1 MVRGLMLVLVVLAL
15 ARPAAAQDRLT
26 VFLHGFNSNA
36 STWADTASRLE
47 ARLQMTKA
55 LPELPWHLPFD
66 AQANHLNSL
75 AGGIGAPANM
85 LMVGHSN
92 GGLVARQLSTKRGMG
107 GIVTLGSPHRGAP
120 LARNIQGVTNH
131 YLFTGEK
138 LSLLLYMVGAT
149 SNNRFTGIWNSP
161 GVAWIRSAISGLGAA
176 LWWTI
181 GSISNSIGP
190 VVTAPVLGDMT
201 PGSAALNSL
210 NAAGNLARESVTVP
224 GRVGLVFVARDWW
237 IGAPFVAGA
246 PHLQYSG
253 DQAIRYGIQA
263 LSAIAGYFGPPNF
276 LPTDPYA
283 NSIRMQAQSIIS
295 DLLVYNSRW
304 CAATTDRADCSIS
317 TDGVVPT
324 DSQFFPGDAINMGY
338 FGPAHITEKQ
348 VSEDHIFDA
357 LHRHLRLPLRGTSSG
372 GGGGGGGGSAPAAS
386 TLSPAERLY
395 PDTEIR
401 SPNGAY
407 ALRYQSDGNLVL
419 YGPDGVV
426 WDSKTDGM
434 GGHYCEMQPDGNFV
448 IYHANGGEPWASD
461 TNGLLGA
468 ELRVLDEGYV
478 AIYDTGG
485 NVAWWVPR

>member
-1 MVRGLMLVLVVLAL
+1 MARALLLVPVLLTL
-15 ARPAAAQDRLT
+15 ARPVAAQDRLT

-36 STWADTASRLE
+36 STWADTAARLE

-75 AGGIGAPANM
+75 ANGSGAPANM

-92 GGLVARQLSTKRGMG
+92 GGLVARQLSTKRGIG
-107 GIVTLGSPHRGAP
+107 GIVTLGTPHRGAP

-131 YLFTGEK
+131 YLFTGDK
-138 LSLLLYMVGAT
+138 LSVLLFMVGANGT
-149 SNNRFTGIWNSP
+149 NRFTGIWNSP
-161 GVAWIRSAISGLGAA
+161 GVAWIRTAISGLGAA

-181 GSISNSIGP
+181 GSIQNSIGP
-190 VVTAPVLGDMT
+190 VVTAPVLSDMT
-201 PGSAALNSL
+201 PGSAVLNTLNSG
-210 NAAGNLARESVTVP
+210 GNLARESVTVP

-246 PHLQYSG
+246 PHLQYRG
-253 DQAIRYGIQA
+253 DEAIRYGIQA

-276 LPTDPYA
+276 LPTDAAA

-304 CAATTDRADCSIS
+304 CAATTERADCSIS

-324 DSQFFPGDAINMGY
+324 ESQFFPGNAINMGY
-338 FGPAHITEKQ
+338 VGVAHINEKQ
-348 VSEDHIFDA
+348 QSEDFIFDA
-357 LHRHLRLPLRGTSSG
+357 LNRHLRLPVRGSSG
-372 GGGGGGGGSAPAAS
+372 GGGGGASVPAAS
-386 TLSPAERLY
+386 TLSPGERLY

-407 ALRYQSDGNLVL
+407 ALRYQSDGNLVFH
-419 YGPDGVV
+419 GPHGIV

-461 TNGLLGA
+461 TNGLYGA

-478 AIYDTGG
+478 AIYDVGG
-485 NVAWWVPR
+485 SVAWWVPR

>member
-1 MVRGLMLVLVVLAL
+1 MARVLMLVAILTAL

-36 STWADTASRLE
+36 SSWADTASRLE
-47 ARLQMTKA
+47 ARLQITKA
-55 LPELPWHLPFD
+55 LPELPWHVPFD
-66 AQANHLNSL
+66 AQSNHLNTL
-75 AGGIGAPANM
+75 AAGAPANM
-85 LMVGHSN
+85 VLVGHSN
-92 GGLVARQLSTKRGMG
+92 GGLVARQLSTKRPVG
-107 GIVTLGSPHRGAP
+107 GIVTLGSPHLGAP
-120 LARNIQGVTNH
+120 LARNIQGVTSS
-131 YLFTGEK
+131 YLFTGDK
-138 LSLLLYMVGAT
+138 LSVLLFMVGAT

-161 GVAWIRSAISGLGAA
+161 GVAWVRAGISGLGAA

-181 GSISNSIGP
+181 GSIENSIGP
-190 VVTAPVLGDMT
+190 VVTAPVLTDMK
-201 PGSAALNSL
+201 PGSAVLNALNSG
-210 NAAGNLARESVTVP
+210 GNLARESVTVP

-246 PHLQYSG
+246 PHLQYRG
-253 DQAIRYGIQA
+253 DEAIRYGIQA

-304 CAATTDRADCSIS
+304 CFATTERADCTVS

-324 DSQFFPGDAINMGY
+324 DSQFFPGDAVNMGY
-338 FGPAHITEKQ
+338 VGPTHTTEKQ
-348 VSEDHIFDA
+348 QSEPQIFDA
-357 LHRHLRLPLRGTSSG
+357 LHRHLRLPLRGSSG
-372 GGGGGGGGSAPAAS
+372 GGGGGGSSAPAS
-386 TLSPAERLY
+386 SVLSPGERLY

-407 ALRYQSDGNLVL
+407 VLRYQSDGNLVL
-419 YGPDGVV
+419 HGPHGIV
-426 WDSKTDGM
+426 WDSKTDGK

-448 IYHANGGEPWASD
+448 IYHADGSEPWASETD
-461 TNGLLGA
+461 GLAGA

-478 AIYDTGG
+478 AIYDAAG
-485 NVAWWVPR
+485 NVPWWVPR

>member
-1 MVRGLMLVLVVLAL
+1 MARALTLVAILTVL

-36 STWADTASRLE
+36 STWADTATRLE
-47 ARLQMTKA
+47 ARLQITKA
-55 LPELPWHLPFD
+55 LPELPWHVPFD
-66 AQANHLNSL
+66 AQANHLNTL
-75 AGGIGAPANM
+75 AAGAPANM
-85 LMVGHSN
+85 VLVGHSN
-92 GGLVARQLSTKRGMG
+92 GGLVARQLSTKRPVG
-107 GIVTLGSPHRGAP
+107 GIVTLGSPHLGAP
-120 LARNIQGVTNH
+120 LARHIEGVTSS

-138 LSLLLYMVGAT
+138 LSVLLFMVGAT
-149 SNNRFTGIWNSP
+149 GNNRFTGIWNSP
-161 GVAWIRSAISGLGAA
+161 GVAWVRAGISGLGAA

-181 GSISNSIGP
+181 GSIQNSIGP
-190 VVTAPVLGDMT
+190 VVTAPVLTDMK
-201 PGSAALNSL
+201 PGSAALNAL
-210 NAAGNLARESVTVP
+210 NSGGNLARESVTVP

-253 DQAIRYGIQA
+253 DEAIRYGIQA
-263 LSAIAGYFGPPNF
+263 LSAIAAYFGPPNF

-304 CAATTDRADCSIS
+304 CHATTERADCAIS

-324 DSQFFPGDAINMGY
+324 DSQFFPGDAVNMGY
-338 FGPAHITEKQ
+338 VGPTHTTQKQ
-348 VSEDHIFDA
+348 LSEDQVYDA
-357 LHRHLRLPLRGTSSG
+357 LRRHLRLPDRGSSG
-372 GGGGGGGGSAPAAS
+372 GGGGGSSAPGS
-386 TLSPAERLY
+386 SVLSPGERLY

-407 ALRYQSDGNLVL
+407 VLRYQSDGNLVL
-419 YGPDGVV
+419 HGPDRIV
-426 WDSKTDGM
+426 WDSKTDGR

-448 IYHANGGEPWASD
+448 IYHADGSEPWASETD
-461 TNGLLGA
+461 GLAGA

-478 AIYDTGG
+478 AIYDAAG
-485 NVAWWVPR
+485 NVPWWVPR